1 MKIING
7 GITTPKGFKASG
19 IYCGIK
25 KSGKPDLS
33 LIVSDI
39 PCPAAAVFTKNSVK
53 AAPLI
58 VSQENLKNSTA
69 QAVITNSGNANCF
82 TGEMGLRYAKQT
94 TLALA
99 NALGIKKDDI
109 IVSSTGIIGKI
120 LPIKKVTE
128 GIPALISKL
137 SSSKASGRLAAE
149 AIMTTDTFVKEIAV
163 TVEITGKIITI
174 GGCAKG
180 SGMIEP
186 NMATMLGFLTTD
198 AAIDKKLLKEALK
211 QAVDHSFNSITVDG
225 CMSTNDMT
233 AIMANGMAGNTLIN
247 TKDKNYDLFCQAL
260 TLCCM
265 DLAKKIVKDGEGAK
279 KLIEVYVD
287 GAPSEKTARQAAK
300 AIANS
305 NLVKTAA
312 YGKNANWGRI
322 AAAVGSLGLNI
333 TEKNLNIKTKTPSP
347 KNVIIQVD
355 LGLGKSSAFVLTC
368 DLTEDY
374 IKINGAYN

>member
-1 MKIING
+1 
-7 GITTPKGFKASG
+7 
-19 IYCGIK
+19 
-25 KSGKPDLS
+25 
-33 LIVSDI
+33 
-39 PCPAAAVFTKNSVK
+39 
-53 AAPLI
+53 
-58 VSQENLKNSTA
+58 
-69 QAVITNSGNANCF
+69 
-82 TGEMGLRYAKQT
+82 
-94 TLALA
+94 
-99 NALGIKKDDI
+99 
-109 IVSSTGIIGKI
+109 
-120 LPIKKVTE
+120 
-128 GIPALISKL
+128 
-137 SSSKASGRLAAE
+137 
-149 AIMTTDTFVKEIAV
+149 MTTDTFVKEIAV